1 MLFGESGPTLDFRGA
16 ARLMAAAAE
25 RGASFYDSS
34 EMYPVPPSRETAGRS
49 EEYLGRWAK
58 EYGR

>member
-1 MLFGESGPTLDFRGA
+1 MLFGESGPTADFAGA
-16 ARLMAAAAE
+16 ARLMGACAE
-25 RGASFYDSS
+25 RGARFFDSA
-34 EMYPVPPSRETAGRS
+34 EMYPVPPSARTQGRS